1 MIAPLKQRVIWSPQ
15 PGPQHALIDCPLN
28 EIFFGGARGG
38 GKTDG
43 ILGKWALRE
52 QRLGSNFN
60 AVGLRPTSVSWDDAV
75 ERSKSIFGPLGGKF
89 NETKLTWRMPR
100 GGRARFAYLERVS
113 DADQYQGKNVTDVW
127 IEEAGLY
134 PTSVGSAFLPR
145 PIARMKAVLRAPRG
159 VTTQMILSGNPGGP
173 GQHWISSRYGLI
185 PFPQRPKVVTVHS
198 EAGEVTSAAV
208 IPSRVED
215 NHMIDQAAYVSNL
228 RQAGSEQLV
237 KAWLRGDWSA
247 VEGAFFDCWDERR
260 HVISSFD
267 IPPHWLRFLSMDWG
281 FAAPHSVGWWAV
293 ASDPGELLAH
303 GSAGGG
309 PVRSTIHVPRGA
321 LIRYREWYGAGGSRL
336 PAQGLALGIL
346 DRERAS
352 GEQRHVED
360 ADLVSVNEPVISYGV
375 LDPAC
380 WDVSRGPCIAEQM
393 ATAGVLMRKADNR
406 RVRGGGS
413 ISGWDQ
419 MRGRLLG
426 DADGNPM
433 MVAFSTCTDSI
444 RTIPVLQHDPDKP
457 EDLDT
462 TAEDHAADDWR
473 YACMSRP
480 WTRVLP
486 DKPEQRILE
495 VGPGNQVTLDDLWEH
510 SRQQE
515 RRV

>member
-1 MIAPLKQRVIWSPQ
+1 MSFADDLRARLPRRIIWAPQ
-15 PGPQHALIDCPLN
+15 PGPQKALVDCPFP

-52 QRLGSNFN
+52 QRLGGAFN

-134 PTSVGSAFLPR
+134 PTSVGAGFLPR

-159 VTTQMILSGNPGGP
+159 ITTQMVLSGNPGGP

-185 PFPQRPKVVTVHS
+185 PFPTRPKVVSVTS
-198 EAGEVTSAAV
+198 EAGEVTQAAV

-215 NHMIDQAAYVSNL
+215 NHMIDQVAYVSNL

-237 KAWLRGDWSA
+237 RAWLRGDWSA

-260 HVISSFD
+260 HVVEPFTLQ
-267 IPPHWLRFLSMDWG
+267 PHWLRFISMDWG
-281 FAAPHSVGWWAV
+281 FAAPHSVGWWV
-293 ASDPGELLAH
+293 IPSDPVTAQT
-303 GSAGGG
+303 AGG
-309 PVRSTIHVPRGA
+309 PLEIPRGCMV
-321 LIRYREWYGAGGSRL
+321 RYREWYGAGGARL
-336 PAQGLALGIL
+336 SAELLARGIL
-346 DRERAS
+346 DRELAA
-352 GEQRHVED
+352 GERR
-360 ADLVSVNEPVISYGV
+360 DLENTTDVYDEPVIGYGV
-375 LDPAC
+375 LDPSAF
-380 WDVSRGPCIAEQM
+380 DVSRGPSIAEQM
-393 ATAGVLMRKADNR
+393 ARAGVVFRRADNR
-406 RVRGGGS
+406 RIRAGGS

-419 MRGRLLG
+419 MRGRLNG

-433 MVAFSTCTDSI
+433 LVTFSTCTDSI

-473 YACMSRP
+473 YGCMSRP
-480 WTRVLP
+480 WARELP
-486 DKPEQRILE
+486 VRPEQRILE
-495 VGPGNQVTLDDLWEH
+495 VGPGNQVSLDDLWEH
-510 SRQQE
+510 SR
-515 RRV
+515 RREGRI